1 MTKGI
6 MKWLVE
12 NNMVLSYLDSIIAP
26 TENKTEQKRAEN
38 ARFLSA
44 MKEIAAK
51 DYPNDRGLMTA
62 ISNGLSAIAAV

>member
-12 NNMVLSYLDSIIAP
+12 NNMVFSYLDSIITP
-26 TENKTEQKRAEN
+26 TENKTEQKRADN

-51 DYPNDRGLMTA
+51 DYPNDRVLMKA
-62 ISNGLSAIAAV
+62 ICNGLSAIAAV